1 MTTHTQCC
9 GHILH
14 YVVTNYGLRKN
25 SLVEQG
31 QTGRTLSHPLKEHK
45 QALRSANSSASA
57 VVEHAISSGYT
68 IAWDEALVR
77 DSNLHLHP

>member
-14 YVVTNYGLRKN
+14 YVVTNYGLRKKKF
-25 SLVEQG
+25 G